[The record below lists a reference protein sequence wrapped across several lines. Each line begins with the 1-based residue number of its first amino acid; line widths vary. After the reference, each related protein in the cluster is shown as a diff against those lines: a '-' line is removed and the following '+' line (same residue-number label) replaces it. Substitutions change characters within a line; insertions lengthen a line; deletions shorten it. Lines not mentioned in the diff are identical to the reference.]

1 MKPDLTHGQA
11 IAWSALVLFAL
22 VFTMQEVAYFVPS
35 VSHDLVL
42 RAGVEI
48 VVYLVACALFSA
60 RRPGR
65 SFEDVFAFRRTS
77 VPLLVVAALLGLSL
91 RAPADFAGEAI
102 LKVWPMPKEVYDEYS
117 KILVPR
123 NFGHG
128 VALAVVVGLAGPF
141 VEELLYRGAL
151 FTGLRS
157 SADPASTAMTTG
169 FLFALAHVA
178 PRFWPIYLV
187 VAACLGLLRAASGSL
202 WPCILMHGVFN
213 GTAVVMAFSPEKS
226 DAFVLSPLVVGV
238 SALASVLL
246 VVTAVFL
253 ARRSGIAERARA
265 LDVQPRPAQG
275 APS

>member
-1 MKPDLTHGQA
+1 VKPDLTHGQA
-11 IAWSALVLFAL
+11 IGWSALVTLAL
-22 VFTMQEVAYFVPS
+22 LLTLQEVAHFVPS
-35 VSHDLVL
+35 LGHDLVL
-42 RAGVEI
+42 GAGVEV
-48 VVYLVACALFSA
+48 VVYLAACALFSA

-65 SFEDVFAFRRTS
+65 SFDDVFALRRAP
-77 VPLLVVAALLGLSL
+77 VAMLVVAALLGLSL

-102 LKVWPMPKEVYDEYS
+102 LKLWPMPKEMFEEYS

-157 SADPASTAMTTG
+157 TADPWSAAMTTG

-187 VAACLGLLRAASGSL
+187 VAACLGFLRAASGSL

-213 GTAVVMAFSPEKS
+213 GTAVVMAFSPTKS
-226 DAFVLSPLVVGV
+226 DAFVLSPVVVGV
-238 SALASVLL
+238 SVVLTL
-246 VVTAVFL
+246 LLLTAVALL
-253 ARRSGIAERARA
+253 ARRSSIAERARA
-265 LDVQPRPAQG
+265 LDATPRPVPG
-275 APS
+275 VES

>member
-11 IAWSALVLFAL
+11 IAWSLFVLLALVL
-22 VFTMQEVAYFVPS
+22 TMQEVAFFVPALA
-35 VSHDLVL
+35 HDLVL

-65 SFEDVFAFRRTS
+65 SFEDVFAFRRVS

-102 LKVWPMPKEVYDEYS
+102 LKLWPMPKEVYEEFS

-123 NFGHG
+123 NFAHG

-157 SADPASTAMTTG
+157 TADPVSTAMTTG

-187 VAACLGLLRAASGSL
+187 VAACLGFLRAASGSL
-202 WPCILMHGVFN
+202 WPCVLMHGVFN

-226 DAFVLSPLVVGV
+226 DAFVLSPVVVGV
-238 SALASVLL
+238 SALLSVLL
-246 VVTAVFL
+246 IAAAALL
-253 ARRSGIAERARA
+253 ARQSGIAERARA
-265 LDVQPRPAQG
+265 LDVQPRPEPG
-275 APS
+275 VGS

>member
-11 IAWSALVLFAL
+11 IAWSLFVLLALGL
-22 VFTMQEVAYFVPS
+22 TMQEVAHFVPALL
-35 VSHDLVL
+35 HDIVL

-65 SFEDVFAFRRTS
+65 SFEDVFAFRRAS
-77 VPLLVVAALLGLSL
+77 VPLLVAAALLGLSL

-102 LKVWPMPKEVYDEYS
+102 IKVWPMPKEFYEEAS
-117 KILVPR
+117 KMLVPR

-128 VALAVVVGLAGPF
+128 VALAVVVGLVGPF

-157 SADPASTAMTTG
+157 TADPVSTAMTTG
-169 FLFALAHVA
+169 FLFALAHVE
-178 PRFWPIYLV
+178 PRFWPIYLTL
-187 VAACLGLLRAASGSL
+187 AACLGFLRAASGSL

-226 DAFVLSPLVVGV
+226 DAFVLSPVVVGV
-238 SALASVLL
+238 SALLSVLL
-246 VVTAVFL
+246 IAALALL
-253 ARRSGIAERARA
+253 ARQSGIAERARA
-265 LDVQPRPAQG
+265 LDVQPRPEPG
-275 APS
+275 VGS